1 MIPHI
6 ISDIILSFI
15 FYPLL
20 SLLNVSHETIYLIQF
35 NSYLYYI
42 IPFPLSHLPIP
53 YIYHLPFFHLST
65 HFPPSMHPTYT
76 ISILIPIPFPFPL
89 VIAPNTSHLAINPIS
104 YHISYNIF
112 CYPILSY
119 HIPIPSYIVTI
130 TTHIVFNTTCNPTHI
145 PYHVFNYYLISLSIY
160 YVNSQVRLC

>member
-6 ISDIILSFI
+6 ISDIILFFI

-42 IPFPLSHLPIP
+42 IPFPLSHLP
-53 YIYHLPFFHLST
+53 T
-65 HFPPSMHPTYT
+65 
-76 ISILIPIPFPFPL
+76 
-89 VIAPNTSHLAINPIS
+89 HLAINPIS

-119 HIPIPSYIVTI
+119 HIPIPTHIVTI
-130 TTHIVFNTTCNPTHI
+130 TTHIVFNTTYNAIHI
-145 PYHVFNYYLISLSIY
+145 AYHILQYYLISLSIY